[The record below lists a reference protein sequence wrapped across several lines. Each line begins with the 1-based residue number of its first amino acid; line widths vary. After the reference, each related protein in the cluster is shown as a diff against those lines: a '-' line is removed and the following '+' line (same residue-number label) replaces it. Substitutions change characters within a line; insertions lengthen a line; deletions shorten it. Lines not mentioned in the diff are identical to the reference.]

1 MKVPLTETQ
10 IGYVLCAYGQFYFE
24 PIFVTE
30 RCGNKRNGKTLTYA
44 EFKSDYLGQ
53 TPKYKKR

>member
-1 MKVPLTETQ
+1 MKVPLTENQ

-30 RCGNKRNGKTLTYA
+30 RYTFKRNGKIVTYV

-53 TPKYKKR
+53 VPKYKKR